1 MKRLIFTS
9 LFVFGGVLAAATT
22 VSAATFSIS
31 PSTGT
36 FTVGSTFDVSVLLD
50 TKNQSVNAVQ
60 MVLNFPPDKLQLVSP
75 AASRSV
81 IGIWTGP
88 PQFNNQTGEVN
99 FQGGIP
105 NGINVSSG
113 LITNLTFRIKSVG
126 QAVLKFS
133 DSSKVLLN
141 DGLGTDV
148 LSQTQNAIYDFV
160 LPSPAG
166 PIVVSKTNPDQTKW
180 YKGPLVT
187 FDWASSFTGIQGFS
201 YIFNDNPVDEP
212 DKISEGMQ
220 TRVAYQSVADG
231 THYFHVRSLRDGTWG
246 GTTDFA
252 VNVDASPP
260 ADFKIQI
267 IPSETTARRQPII
280 QFFTTD
286 ANSGI
291 DHYELK
297 LIPLSVQTSSSFG
310 QNGNQQF
317 FVETQNPYVTPPL
330 QDGDYDVI
338 VRVYDK
344 AGNYRDVTQRLQIRQ
359 AIFEFLGIGGLRL
372 RSYLVIPWFWFF
384 LVGFIL
390 LGILILFTIRLRKW
404 HREHD
409 LKVAT
414 SQLPGHIKAQLE
426 ELKNFRKKYRKSL
439 MVLLLV
445 GFVWFGFTS
454 QRVMA
459 QDLALSPPLVTN
471 VSKNITDQDIF
482 YIGGKTDMAGVD
494 VIIYIQNLRTGGT
507 MSEMARSDQKGDW
520 FYRNPTFLMPGNYLL
535 WAQARL
541 GDVSSPPSPQIQISV
556 AQTAIQFGAS
566 RLSYEVIYLI
576 LIVVLFLAILI
587 LIIYLAIHSYR
598 ARIKNKRFLKEVKE
612 AEESVRRG
620 FAVLRRD
627 IHAELDLVKKA
638 KFNRDLSVEEKN
650 QEAQMLKDLE
660 AVEKY
665 ISKEIWEVENSSS
678 QTDS

>member
-1 MKRLIFTS
+1 
-9 LFVFGGVLAAATT
+9 
-22 VSAATFSIS
+22 
-31 PSTGT
+31 
-36 FTVGSTFDVSVLLD
+36 
-50 TKNQSVNAVQ
+50 
-60 MVLNFPPDKLQLVSP
+60 
-75 AASRSV
+75 
-81 IGIWTGP
+81 
-88 PQFNNQTGEVN
+88 
-99 FQGGIP
+99 
-105 NGINVSSG
+105 
-113 LITNLTFRIKSVG
+113 
-126 QAVLKFS
+126 
-133 DSSKVLLN
+133 
-141 DGLGTDV
+141 
-148 LSQTQNAIYDFV
+148 
-160 LPSPAG
+160 
-166 PIVVSKTNPDQTKW
+166 
-180 YKGPLVT
+180 
-187 FDWASSFTGIQGFS
+187 
-201 YIFNDNPVDEP
+201 
-212 DKISEGMQ
+212 
-220 TRVAYQSVADG
+220 
-231 THYFHVRSLRDGTWG
+231 
-246 GTTDFA
+246 
-252 VNVDASPP
+252 
-260 ADFKIQI
+260 
-267 IPSETTARRQPII
+267 
-280 QFFTTD
+280 
-286 ANSGI
+286 
-291 DHYELK
+291 
-297 LIPLSVQTSSSFG
+297 
-310 QNGNQQF
+310 
-317 FVETQNPYVTPPL
+317 
-330 QDGDYDVI
+330 
-338 VRVYDK
+338 
-344 AGNYRDVTQRLQIRQ
+344 
-359 AIFEFLGIGGLRL
+359 
-372 RSYLVIPWFWFF
+372 
-384 LVGFIL
+384 
-390 LGILILFTIRLRKW
+390 
-404 HREHD
+404 
-409 LKVAT
+409 
-414 SQLPGHIKAQLE
+414 
-426 ELKNFRKKYRKSL
+426 